1 MRKKITA
8 EEFFKILVDG
18 EPAKNLEVTGEV
30 AFQKNIADASLNINK
45 AIEISN
51 CSFEKIEFSYPEKSP
66 EFPSI
71 TFHHCHFNSGISISK
86 VIFQD
91 LKFIACHFGFDISFS
106 QIKLLNNNS
115 LEIEVSSNLSAVGI
129 ANTEDL
135 DIIITATN
143 NMVEIGG
150 VYFHS
155 FKNVNLTIQNIR
167 VIQFSAIGKTFLN
180 KLSIIESNID
190 RIDSSVAFYDLEISS
205 SPGTKTTINTFEF
218 PINLTADID
227 ISNCE
232 ITDLKINSLN
242 QKHQNFKLQNVIIK
256 ETFELT
262 NSTLNRGF
270 FNIVQFKNT
279 AKFNDSLLT
288 DINFNQVDFKNTKVD
303 FENTFLGN
311 CTFTN
316 IRWPKNHE
324 LYSQQDVNI
333 PRDKL
338 LTQQEVYRQLKLN
351 MKNSGNS
358 IDSLA
363 FYQKEMETYW
373 MYIRKNKS
381 INWQNRFL
389 ISLNKHVNN
398 FGQDWVR
405 PTILLFII
413 HFFLFLFMINTGYT
427 NIKFVLPLDA
437 EFGATITGL
446 KEYLRL
452 LFPLHSTDNKLNSD
466 ILFIDT
472 LIRINSGFF
481 IYFIFGAGRKYT
493 YK

>member
-1 MRKKITA
+1 M
-8 EEFFKILVDG
+8 
-18 EPAKNLEVTGEV
+18 
-30 AFQKNIADASLNINK
+30 
-45 AIEISN
+45 
-51 CSFEKIEFSYPEKSP
+51 
-66 EFPSI
+66 
-71 TFHHCHFNSGISISK
+71 
-86 VIFQD
+86 
-91 LKFIACHFGFDISFS
+91 
-106 QIKLLNNNS
+106 
-115 LEIEVSSNLSAVGI
+115 
-129 ANTEDL
+129 
-135 DIIITATN
+135 
-143 NMVEIGG
+143 
-150 VYFHS
+150 
-155 FKNVNLTIQNIR
+155 
-167 VIQFSAIGKTFLN
+167 
-180 KLSIIESNID
+180 
-190 RIDSSVAFYDLEISS
+190 
-205 SPGTKTTINTFEF
+205 
-218 PINLTADID
+218 
-227 ISNCE
+227 
-232 ITDLKINSLN
+232 
-242 QKHQNFKLQNVIIK
+242 
-256 ETFELT
+256 
-262 NSTLNRGF
+262 
-270 FNIVQFKNT
+270 
-279 AKFNDSLLT
+279 T

-311 CTFTN
+311 CIFTN

-324 LYSQQDVNI
+324 LYSQQDLNI

-405 PTILLFII
+405 PTILLLIF

-427 NIKFVLPLDA
+427 NIKFAYPLDV
-437 EFGATITGL
+437 EFDATIIGL
-446 KEYLRL
+446 KEYIRL
-452 LFPLHSTDNKLNSD
+452 LFPLHSTNNRLDNN